1 MHKPWPLFL
10 QLLFLNKTVL
20 MKILR
25 TVFLLILPV
34 YFFSCG
40 PQKKAAAYY
49 LDRASDTTVKR
60 AVTFPELRIQKN
72 DLLSIHVY
80 SASTNPEVDRIFNLP
95 GSESGSQASGYL
107 VDARGDIE
115 YPRLGTIH
123 VEGLTKQELGEIIKK
138 KLTEPIELLKNPTV
152 IIRFL
157 NYKITVLGQVG
168 REGLVTLPS
177 EKVTILEAI
186 GMAGGITDF
195 GKKDKVKIIREI
207 NGQREIGYIDL
218 SSDSLFLSPY
228 YNMMQNDVVIVE
240 PTKQKS
246 KQQDQAVVA
255 QRISMAIGIIT
266 AAAFIYNVFQ

>member
-1 MHKPWPLFL
+1 
-10 QLLFLNKTVL
+10 

-25 TVFLLILPV
+25 TVFLFILSL

-40 PQKKAAAYY
+40 PQKKTAAYY
-49 LDRASDTTVKR
+49 LDKTYDTTIKR
-60 AVTFPELRIQKN
+60 GVTFPELRIQKN

-80 SASTNPEVDRIFNLP
+80 SASTNPEVDKIFNLP
-95 GSESGSQASGYL
+95 ESGSQTSGYL

-123 VEGLTKQELGEIIKK
+123 AEGLTKQELADVIKK
-138 KLTEPIELLKNPTV
+138 KLTEPIELLKNPSV

-168 REGLVTLPS
+168 REGVVTLPG
-177 EKVTILEAI
+177 EKVTILEAV
-186 GMAGGITDF
+186 GLAGGITDF
-195 GKKDKVKIIREI
+195 GKKDRVKVIREL

-240 PTKQKS
+240 PTKQKV

>member
-1 MHKPWPLFL
+1 
-10 QLLFLNKTVL
+10 

-40 PQKKAAAYY
+40 SQKKAAAYY
-49 LDRASDTTVKR
+49 LDRASDTTLKR
-60 AVTFPELRIQKN
+60 SVTFPELRIQKN
-72 DLLSIHVY
+72 DLLSIQVY
-80 SASTNPEVDRIFNLP
+80 SASTNPDVDRIYNLP
-95 GSESGSQASGYL
+95 VTESSGSQSGGFL
-107 VDARGDIE
+107 VDVRGDIE

-123 VEGLTKQELGEIIKK
+123 AEGLTKQELAEIIKK
-138 KLTEPIELLKNPTV
+138 KLIEPIELLKNPTV

-168 REGLVTLPS
+168 REGIVTLPS

-195 GKKDKVKIIREI
+195 GKKDKVKIIREL

-240 PTKQKS
+240 PTKQKT

-266 AAAFIYNVFQ
+266 AAAFIYNIFQ